1 VNPNGNAETLYPA
14 HPGNVSAVKSGIYSR
29 SGRILAPRAA
39 EIADELMSAPHL
51 SELDRTGA
59 EEIAALISVIDA
71 IDADLAKKGI
81 GGRRS
86 LLDMRLRA
94 SGRLERWLAAYGFTP
109 QGRATWASTLAHGG
123 LAAEIARRR
132 SRTDHD

>member
-1 VNPNGNAETLYPA
+1 
-14 HPGNVSAVKSGIYSR
+14 
-29 SGRILAPRAA
+29 
-39 EIADELMSAPHL
+39 MSAPHL

-59 EEIAALISVIDA
+59 EEIAALISVIEA

-109 QGRATWASTLAHGG
+109 QGRATWAATLASGG
-123 LAAEIARRR
+123 LAEEIRRR
-132 SRTDHD
+132 RVDTRTQGIE